1 MAEPKTK
8 PTDADVGEFLAA
20 IAHDR
25 RRADATAVSA
35 LMQDVTGEEPVVW
48 GTSIVGF
55 GSIVTPRD
63 RGASTPWPIV
73 AFAPRAT
80 ELVLYLNTTIEPE
93 WFDEL
98 GPHRRGVGCVY
109 VKRLDALDL
118 DVLRRLIER
127 SVHLATA

>member
-25 RRADATAVSA
+25 RRADATSVCS
-35 LMQDVTGEEPVVW
+35 LMRDVTGEEPVVW

-55 GSIVTPRD
+55 GSIVTPGA
-63 RGASTPWPIV
+63 RGASMPWPIV
-73 AFAPRAT
+73 AFAPRSS
-80 ELVLYLNTTIEPE
+80 ELVLYLNTAVEPE
-93 WFDEL
+93 WFDGL
-98 GPHRRGVGCVY
+98 GSHRRGVGCVY

-127 SVHLATA
+127 NVHLATA

>member
-1 MAEPKTK
+1 MK
-8 PTDADVGEFLAA
+8 PDGSGERVLTEGYHNEGPTWAPNGRVIMFTRQGAGA
-20 IAHDR
+20 
-25 RRADATAVSA
+25 
-35 LMQDVTGEEPVVW
+35 TGEPAHLW

-55 GSIVTPRD
+55 GSLAMPGA
-63 RGASTPWPIV
+63 RGASTPWPVV
-73 AFAPRAT
+73 AFAPRST

-93 WFDEL
+93 WFDGL

-127 SVHLATA
+127 SIHLATA

>member
-55 GSIVTPRD
+55 GSTVTVSD
-63 RGASTPWPIV
+63 RGVATPWPIV
-73 AFAPRAT
+73 GFASRSA
-80 ELVLYLNTTIEPE
+80 ELVLYLNTAVEPE
-93 WFDEL
+93 WFDGL
-98 GPHRRGVGCVY
+98 GPHRRGVGCLY
-109 VKRLDALDL
+109 LKRLDALDL